1 MKPPVILVN
10 MPWAMLRAPSLQ
22 LSTIK
27 ALLARHGII
36 ASVLNLNLAWM
47 KTLHEAGFSVA
58 DYIKVEAA
66 AMAPGDWTFAIPP
79 FRPASAAGVDD
90 VAGYRDSIR
99 GAYDDALFAA
109 LLRMRELVPGFVDAC
124 VERIVA
130 RAPRV
135 VGFTSTFQQNV
146 SSLLLAQALKQR
158 LPDVITVFGGANC
171 DGPMGAALHRSFDFI
186 DVVVRG
192 EAEPVAG
199 QLFSELLMG
208 KPISPQPGQPT

>member
-109 LLRMRELVPGFVDAC
+109 LLRMRELVPGFVDGHVHLIGGGGEGGFVTRTPEVDIANLVRNGITTVAGLLAELEIGTSHTA
-124 VERIVA
+124 VERNRQIVPKTA
-130 RAPRV
+130 FAATSLEDGDQLEIV
-135 VGFTSTFQQNV
+135 TLVG
-146 SSLLLAQALKQR
+146 
-158 LPDVITVFGGANC
+158 GG
-171 DGPMGAALHRSFDFI
+171 
-186 DVVVRG
+186 
-192 EAEPVAG
+192 
-199 QLFSELLMG
+199 
-208 KPISPQPGQPT
+208 